1 VKVFGPDGRA
11 WSIVRRPQ
19 TTSMVAWISPQADWV
34 VEARA
39 EDDEVRCW
47 HAAGRR
53 AATALTEQVGLAL
66 RTGAEG
72 PAGELPPEAPGG
84 DGAPPA

>member
-1 VKVFGPDGRA
+1 MLS
-11 WSIVRRPQ
+11 WL
-19 TTSMVAWISPQADWV
+19 SPQAGWL

-39 EDDEVRCW
+39 EDDELRRW

-53 AATALTEQVGLAL
+53 AATHLTDQVGLAL

-72 PAGELPPEAPGG
+72 PAGELPPEPPGDAAAS
-84 DGAPPA
+84 DGPTQD

>member
-1 VKVFGPDGRA
+1 VRVYGPDGRA
-11 WSIVRRPQ
+11 WSIARRPQ
-19 TTSMVAWISPQADWV
+19 TSSLLAWLSPQADWV

-39 EDDEVRCW
+39 EDDELRCW

-53 AATALTEQVGLAL
+53 AAATLTEQVGLAL

-72 PAGELPPEAPGG
+72 PAGELPPEGPDGGEAAPG
-84 DGAPPA
+84 